1 MCDWGVRAACVRVLH
16 MCAHVCVS
24 SRVSTRCVLVQPR
37 YGASIHSVSEH
48 EVVRTTGT
56 GVGRISPACVVG
68 QTKKTRMSCVC
79 VAVCVRH
86 WSRVFWVCASLCVS
100 VFVFLLLWMHA
111 TLPALCAC
119 VCVRSAGSAVL
130 HHGHGGRVMQ
140 HGVRGVRHRAQQAHT
155 CYTHCPSNA
164 ARHCLPLQA
173 ALHDR
178 NYSYAS
184 QCTPLHFSEPCHQIV
199 VTMFCESHRRETERV
214 GHMFAE

>member
-1 MCDWGVRAACVRVLH
+1 MRGRTDKEN
-16 MCAHVCVS
+16 
-24 SRVSTRCVLVQPR
+24 T
-37 YGASIHSVSEH
+37 H
-48 EVVRTTGT
+48 EL
-56 GVGRISPACVVG
+56 
-68 QTKKTRMSCVC
+68 CVC

-130 HHGHGGRVMQ
+130 NDGHGGRVMQ

-199 VTMFCESHRRETERV
+199 VLPSPGSANHTGERQRELGTCVPNELPSPPF
-214 GHMFAE
+214 GHD